1 MALILRIAIV
11 AIGISLGTL
20 LEWIP
25 EGVDLSLFLP
35 AQKNGRTDTL
45 YQDPLIGAAIVT
57 GIKPATASGTF
68 DPLAAYLG
76 AGGLFLHDRR
86 ATFHAHGDRMCASGC
101 AASRHPTETLSRE
114 QFFALRQEMAR
125 GPLDETNRAL
135 ETLLY
140 YGRQSRDLLS
150 REGFGPLGPLQ
161 GDFLWAELAR
171 THARVSLRIVDE
183 SGQIRS
189 KMHKTIVPLDRRH
202 EFEMESH
209 NLQPLITSG
218 TVKRVGL
225 DHLWTRL

>member
-125 GPLDETNRAL
+125 GPLDETNQAL

-161 GDFLWAELAR
+161 GDFWYVLL
-171 THARVSLRIVDE
+171 VNLLIV
-183 SGQIRS
+183 
-189 KMHKTIVPLDRRH
+189 
-202 EFEMESH
+202 
-209 NLQPLITSG
+209 
-218 TVKRVGL
+218 
-225 DHLWTRL
+225 

>member
-1 MALILRIAIV
+1 MILRLTIV
-11 AIGISLGTL
+11 TIGISLGTL
-20 LEWIP
+20 LKSIP
-25 EGVDLSLFLP
+25 EGVDLSLLLP
-35 AQKNGRTDTL
+35 TLQNGRTDTL
-45 YQDPLIGAAIVT
+45 YQDPLIPAAIVS
-57 GIKPATASGTF
+57 GIKPITSWRSF
-68 DPLAAYLG
+68 DPLAAYPG
-76 AGGLFLHDRR
+76 SGGLFVHDRQ
-86 ATFHAHGDRMCASGC
+86 ATFHAHGERMCASGC
-101 AASRHPTETLSRE
+101 AASRHPTETLTRE
-114 QFFALRQEMAR
+114 QFFALRQEMTC

-161 GDFLWAELAR
+161 GEFLWAELAR
-171 THARVSLRIVDE
+171 THARISLRIVDE
-183 SGQIRS
+183 SGQVRS

>member
-1 MALILRIAIV
+1 MILRLAIV
-11 AIGISLGTL
+11 TIGISLGTL
-20 LEWIP
+20 LKSIP
-25 EGVDLSLFLP
+25 EGVDLSHLLP
-35 AQKNGRTDTL
+35 SQQNGRTDTL

-57 GIKPATASGTF
+57 GIKPITSWGSF
-68 DPLAAYLG
+68 DPLAAYPG
-76 AGGLFLHDRR
+76 SRGLFVHDRQ
-86 ATFHAHGDRMCASGC
+86 ATFHAHGERICASGC
-101 AASRHPTETLSRE
+101 AASRHPTEALTRE
-114 QFFALRQEMAR
+114 QFFALRQEMTC

-150 REGFGPLGPLQ
+150 REGFGPLGPRQ

-171 THARVSLRIVDE
+171 THARISLRIVDE
-183 SGQIRS
+183 SGQVRS

>member
-1 MALILRIAIV
+1 LTLILRLAIV
-11 AIGISLGTL
+11 TIGISLGIL
-20 LEWIP
+20 LKWAP
-25 EGVDLSLFLP
+25 ASGYLSLLLP
-35 AQKNGRTDTL
+35 TLQNGRTDTL

-57 GIKPATASGTF
+57 GIKPATASDTF
-68 DPLAAYLG
+68 DPLAAYPG
-76 AGGLFLHDRR
+76 VGGLFVHDRR
-86 ATFHAHGDRMCASGC
+86 ATFHAHGERMCASGC
-101 AASRHPTETLSRE
+101 AASRHPTETLTRE
-114 QFFALRQEMAR
+114 QFFALRQEMTC

-150 REGFGPLGPLQ
+150 REGFGPLGPRQ

-171 THARVSLRIVDE
+171 THARISLRIVDE
-183 SGQIRS
+183 SGQVRS
-189 KMHKTIVPLDRRH
+189 KMRKTIVPLDRRH
-202 EFEMESH
+202 VFEMESH